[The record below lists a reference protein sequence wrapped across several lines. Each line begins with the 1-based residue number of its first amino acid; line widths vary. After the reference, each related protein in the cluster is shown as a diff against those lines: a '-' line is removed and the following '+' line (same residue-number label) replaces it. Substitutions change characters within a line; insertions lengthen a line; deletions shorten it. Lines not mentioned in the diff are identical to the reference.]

1 MVSTFGVNY
10 CILVGLMLWDGGL
23 VMVAPARSWNPLR
36 PSDPFPATIRP
47 SIGLTYSPWLH
58 PAVYTEIVL
67 LVRALV
73 ATSGTTAH
81 PGFPF
86 CFRAYTDPLNSSGQS
101 ASNSLNPPS
110 IPPPPPPPPPL
121 NIPPSRARM
130 AFAARLA
137 SKRKEAEEAGEDGE
151 LNEEKGLGKGGM
163 SSLLQQGKDKDG
175 EDQPRNPF
183 ADDEDDD
190 EQSDDEDEDDDE
202 GDLGRGEN
210 TSGQNS
216 SWNRGGWWRG
226 ALGGGQGKTTKETFG
241 DGRDSSDS
249 EEEPEGQGGEGGNSS
264 DEEFGDF
271 AMPEASGNTAEAG
284 GATSGFDADREK
296 VLVKPMPVHPPGG
309 GNKGIL
315 GLWPFTKKDKDNSPT
330 KDDGAEKEKTATEA
344 EASTEKPVEAQAA
357 EEAVKTEEEKE
368 ATGEKNDVKDDDKT
382 PAEPPVVLSED
393 GEKVQAAVEAKRRTS
408 IEEPDEGDEVV
419 V

>member
-1 MVSTFGVNY
+1 
-10 CILVGLMLWDGGL
+10 
-23 VMVAPARSWNPLR
+23 
-36 PSDPFPATIRP
+36 
-47 SIGLTYSPWLH
+47 
-58 PAVYTEIVL
+58 
-67 LVRALV
+67 
-73 ATSGTTAH
+73 
-81 PGFPF
+81 
-86 CFRAYTDPLNSSGQS
+86 
-101 ASNSLNPPS
+101 
-110 IPPPPPPPPPL
+110 
-121 NIPPSRARM
+121 M

-163 SSLLQQGKDKDG
+163 SSLLRQGKDKDG
-175 EDQPRNPF
+175 EGQLRNPF

-190 EQSDDEDEDDDE
+190 EQSDDEDEEDDE

-210 TSGQNS
+210 HSGQNS

-226 ALGGGQGKTTKETFG
+226 ALGGGQGKSTKETFG

-271 AMPEASGNTAEAG
+271 AMPESSGNTAEAG

-315 GLWPFTKKDKDNSPT
+315 GLWPFTKKDKDGSPT
-330 KDDGAEKEKTATEA
+330 KEDGSEKEKTATEA
-344 EASTEKPVEAQAA
+344 EASTEKPVEARAA
-357 EEAVKTEEEKE
+357 EEAASEEKEE
-368 ATGEKNDVKDDDKT
+368 ATGEKDDVKEDDKT
-382 PAEPPVVLSED
+382 QAEPPVVLSED